1 LIVPLPR
8 SSRPSEARLPSA
20 RARAIDGLLINGR
33 FLSRPLA
40 GVDRTAIE
48 IVSALAS
55 LVDPESLE
63 IVCAVPNGA
72 PPDDEIRSMLGLQRS
87 APIHRSRYRGYL
99 WEQLVLPHIR
109 PNSIL
114 LSLCNMGPVARTNQL
129 VMIHDAQ
136 VHDSPQS
143 YSLAFRTAYRTLQ
156 PALARN
162 AGAVA
167 TVSNHSR
174 QRMRAHGI
182 GRDRGIEVIQ
192 NGADHMARIRSDPAI
207 LGRLGLRPDGY
218 LLALAHPALHKN
230 TAMVIEACLQRK
242 DQAFPLVLSGRVDES
257 IILLANRAHDGAVLL
272 AGRTTDGE
280 LKALYENARLFLL
293 PSITEGFGLPVLEAM
308 HCGCPV
314 ITSNG
319 GALPEIAGDA
329 AILCDPL
336 DKEAWC
342 REIDELQNDP
352 HRLAELSGRGRV
364 QASKFTWRRS
374 AETLLSILSDRHG
387 PTPQRLN

>member
-1 LIVPLPR
+1 MN
-8 SSRPSEARLPSA
+8 
-20 RARAIDGLLINGR
+20 GLLINGR
-33 FLSRPLA
+33 FLSRPVA

-63 IVCAVPNGA
+63 IACAVPHRA
-72 PPDDEIRSMLGLQRS
+72 PPDDEIRSILGLQS
-87 APIHRSRYRGYL
+87 SVPIHRSRHRGYL
-99 WEQLVLPHIR
+99 WEQLVLPHVR
-109 PNSIL
+109 PDAIL
-114 LSLCNMGPVARTNQL
+114 LSLCNMGPVARANQM

-136 VHDSPQS
+136 VHESPQS

-156 PALARN
+156 PVLARN

-182 GRDRGIEVIQ
+182 GRDRDIEVVP
-192 NGADHMARIRSDPAI
+192 NGADHMARIRSDPSI
-207 LGRLGLRPDGY
+207 LGRLGLRPGSY
-218 LLALAHPALHKN
+218 VLALCHPARHKN
-230 TAMVIEACLQRK
+230 IAMVIEACLQRK
-242 DQAFPLVLSGRVDES
+242 DRAFPLVLSGRSDES
-257 IILLANRAHDGAVLL
+257 IRRLADRANDGSVLL
-272 AGRTTDGE
+272 AGRTTDEE

-293 PSITEGFGLPVLEAM
+293 PSVTEGFGFPVLEAM

-314 ITSNG
+314 IASNG

-329 AILCDPL
+329 AILCDPH
-336 DKEAWC
+336 DMKAWR

-352 HRLAELSGRGRV
+352 ERLAGMSARGRV

-374 AETLLSILSDRHG
+374 AETLLSILSDQLGRTVKRQN
-387 PTPQRLN
+387 PTYPHQEEASVDRMRSIAPVD